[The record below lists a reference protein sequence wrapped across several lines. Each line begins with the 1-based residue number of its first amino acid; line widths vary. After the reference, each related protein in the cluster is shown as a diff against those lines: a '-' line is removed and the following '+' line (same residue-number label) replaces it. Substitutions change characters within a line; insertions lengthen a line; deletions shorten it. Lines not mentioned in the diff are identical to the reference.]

1 MDRKEIREWYR
12 LLNEEQNRDNNML
25 IDFMTETFGE
35 NAGEQMKTIIK
46 EENLIQIDA
55 MNRKLAELE
64 NEVDSDDEVFYSK
77 SEIKEFTIK
86 EGDEIWK

>member
-25 IDFMTETFGE
+25 IDFMTETFGAD
-35 NAGEQMKTIIK
+35 AGEQMKTIIK

-64 NEVDSDDEVFYSK
+64 NEVDSDEVFTSK
-77 SEIKEFTIK
+77 TEIKEFIVREEDK
-86 EGDEIWK
+86 IWE